1 MADKLLTLDET
12 AKILNVSKE
21 TLRNWD
27 RGGKLVALRSEGGHR
42 KYLQSKIN
50 DYLGIETEDEDANL
64 QHVAVYCRVS
74 SQDQKKN
81 GDLERQKGRMLQYC
95 VEQGYEVKHIL
106 EEVSS
111 GMKSK
116 RPKLN
121 KLYKLVREGKINK
134 VVVEHKD
141 RLARFMFDVF
151 EEFFTSYDVEIEIVN
166 ETLPKSFENELVE
179 DMLSLL
185 SSFSSRIYGK
195 RSAERRKKNKKETDN
210 ANTN

>member
-1 MADKLLTLDET
+1 MDRLLTLNET

-27 RGGKLVALRSEGGHR
+27 NSGKLVAIRTEGGHR
-42 KYLQSKIN
+42 KYLESKIHE
-50 DYLGIETEDEDANL
+50 YIGIESKNDDVNINN
-64 QHVAVYCRVS
+64 VAVYCRVS

-95 VEQGYEVKHIL
+95 IENGYDVKYIL

-121 KLYKLVREGKINK
+121 KLYNLIDERKITK
-134 VVVEHKD
+134 VVIEHKD

-151 EEFFTSYDVEIEIVN
+151 KEFFASYDVEIEIAN

-195 RSAERRKKNKKETDN
+195 RSADRRRKDKNLKK
-210 ANTN
+210 

>member
-1 MADKLLTLDET
+1 MSDRLLTLDET
-12 AKILNVSKE
+12 ANILNVSKE

-27 RGGKLVALRSEGGHR
+27 RDGKLVAHRSEGGHR
-42 KYLQSKIN
+42 KYIQSKI
-50 DYLGIETEDEDANL
+50 YEYIGIESNEDATNIES
-64 QHVAVYCRVS
+64 VAVYCRVS
-74 SQDQKKN
+74 SQDQKNN
-81 GDLERQKGRMLQYC
+81 GDLERQKGRMLQHCIENKYN
-95 VEQGYEVKHIL
+95 VEYIL

-121 KLYKLVREGKINK
+121 QLYNLVIERKINR
-134 VVVEHKD
+134 VIVEHKD
-141 RLARFMFDVF
+141 RLARFMFNVF
-151 EEFFTSYDVEIEIVN
+151 EEFFTSYDVKIEIVN

-195 RSAERRKKNKKETDN
+195 RSAERRKKNKSEK
-210 ANTN
+210 

>member
-1 MADKLLTLDET
+1 MSDKLLTLEEVS
-12 AKILNVSKE
+12 KILNVSKE

-27 RGGKLVALRSEGGHR
+27 NDDKLVAQRTEGGHR
-42 KYLQSKIN
+42 KYLESKIN
-50 DYLGIETEDEDANL
+50 EYIGVENIDIESNL
-64 QHVAVYCRVS
+64 NCVAVYCRVS
-74 SQDQKKN
+74 SQDQKVK

-95 VEQGYEVKHIL
+95 IENKYNVEYIL

-121 KLYKLVREGKINK
+121 QLYKLVRDRKINK

-151 EEFFTSYDVEIEIVN
+151 REFFTSYGVEIEIVN

-195 RSAERRKKNKKETDN
+195 RSAERRKNKESGK
-210 ANTN
+210 